1 MNRSL
6 FLAAAPIPAWRKRLT
21 RSLASAVLAS
31 MAMLATT
38 QVSTALPAPRYALFD
53 LGTLGGPQTY
63 LNLPGFPI
71 TNQGFVLGTSDTT
84 IPDTD
89 YPNFNPFMIGFPDP
103 YVAQAIEWQNGHLIN
118 LGALPGNNSSAVFQ
132 VNSNGVGTGMS
143 ETAINDPYT
152 GWPADHAVIF
162 MNGGV
167 VDLGTLPGGFESQAC
182 CITDRGIVAGFA
194 SNGTPDTVS
203 IFGWGT
209 QSRSFIWQNGVM
221 HDIGTLGGP
230 DAVMT
235 TMNSRGQVDG
245 QSYTSATPN
254 ASTGIPTQDPF
265 LWQSGT
271 MRDLGNFGGTV
282 SFANW
287 LSNAGEVAG
296 QSNLPG
302 DQSGH
307 PFLWDGRRMVDLG
320 TLGGRNGSANAVNDA
335 GVVVGS
341 ADLPTPHVHYAFLW
355 KNGSMTDLLP
365 SQGALC
371 SNGNFVN
378 SRAQA
383 VGNSTDCRGNALAA
397 MLWENGSAFDLNTL
411 VTPSALHLTSA
422 EYITDRGEIFAEGL
436 LPNGMQRLAVLIPAG
451 LAASAGLSN
460 VADSQPGSSA
470 QSATGVPSRLLD
482 RRDLVGPA
490 QDRLASAYRV
500 RFP

>member
-1 MNRSL
+1 MSFGDCAGPKRPGIPGTERRIRTWVQPRATERIDPSECTQMPFNASSKGCDPPKFPFRRDLRIPQGVTLRHRALAVVTRRVTAIKGGAMNRSL

-194 SNGTPDTVS
+194 SNGTADPVS

-245 QSYTSATPN
+245 
-254 ASTGIPTQDPF
+254 
-265 LWQSGT
+265 
-271 MRDLGNFGGTV
+271 
-282 SFANW
+282 
-287 LSNAGEVAG
+287 
-296 QSNLPG
+296 
-302 DQSGH
+302 
-307 PFLWDGRRMVDLG
+307 
-320 TLGGRNGSANAVNDA
+320 
-335 GVVVGS
+335 
-341 ADLPTPHVHYAFLW
+341 
-355 KNGSMTDLLP
+355 
-365 SQGALC
+365 
-371 SNGNFVN
+371 
-378 SRAQA
+378 
-383 VGNSTDCRGNALAA
+383 
-397 MLWENGSAFDLNTL
+397 
-411 VTPSALHLTSA
+411 
-422 EYITDRGEIFAEGL
+422 
-436 LPNGMQRLAVLIPAG
+436 
-451 LAASAGLSN
+451 
-460 VADSQPGSSA
+460 
-470 QSATGVPSRLLD
+470 
-482 RRDLVGPA
+482 
-490 QDRLASAYRV
+490 
-500 RFP
+500 